1 MNRIPPRICPWC
13 RSEFPEN
20 GPVPAA
26 PICHGC
32 HAVLRSLPAE
42 MLAEM
47 LVYLVGYSQVAL
59 QVLLEASDSIKDLAG
74 GALSR
79 RNRPQHR
86 QPARRIHDDVPGRRD
101 APRDP
106 QRPRIDRGIAAI
118 SIGPAQRQRPVPRL
132 GQ

>member
-1 MNRIPPRICPWC
+1 MNRIPPIICPWC

-32 HAVLRSLPAE
+32 HAVLRGLPAE

-59 QVLLEASDSIKDLAG
+59 QVLLEANDSIKDLAG

-79 RNRPQHR
+79 RHAPQPQNGKAQALEPGPSSRNRS
-86 QPARRIHDDVPGRRD
+86 
-101 APRDP
+101 
-106 QRPRIDRGIAAI
+106 IA
-118 SIGPAQRQRPVPRL
+118 
-132 GQ
+132 

>member
-1 MNRIPPRICPWC
+1 MNRIPPVICPWC

-32 HAVLRSLPAE
+32 HAVLRGLPAE

-59 QVLLEASDSIKDLAG
+59 QVLLEANDSIKDLAG

-79 RNRPQHR
+79 RHAPQP
-86 QPARRIHDDVPGRRD
+86 QSGKARVLEPGPLSSKRS
-101 APRDP
+101 
-106 QRPRIDRGIAAI
+106 IA
-118 SIGPAQRQRPVPRL
+118 
-132 GQ
+132 

>member
-20 GPVPAA
+20 GPVAAA

-32 HAVLRSLPAE
+32 YAVLRSLPAE

-47 LVYLVGYSQVAL
+47 LVYIVGYSQVAL
-59 QVLLEASDSIKDLAG
+59 QVLLEANDSIKDLAG

-79 RNRPQHR
+79 RHAPQPQNGKAQALEPGPSSRNRS
-86 QPARRIHDDVPGRRD
+86 
-101 APRDP
+101 
-106 QRPRIDRGIAAI
+106 IA
-118 SIGPAQRQRPVPRL
+118 
-132 GQ
+132 

>member
-32 HAVLRSLPAE
+32 YAVLRSLPAE

-47 LVYLVGYSQVAL
+47 LIYIVGYSQVAL
-59 QVLLEASDSIKDLAG
+59 QVLLEANDSIKDLAG

-79 RNRPQHR
+79 RNPPQ
-86 QPARRIHDDVPGRRD
+86 
-101 APRDP
+101 P
-106 QRPRIDRGIAAI
+106 QNGKPHVLGTGPSSRNRSIA
-118 SIGPAQRQRPVPRL
+118 
-132 GQ
+132 

>member
-1 MNRIPPRICPWC
+1 MNRIPRRVCPWC

-20 GPVPAA
+20 EPLPAA

-32 HAVLRSLPAE
+32 HAVLRGLPAE

-59 QVLLEASDSIKDLAG
+59 QVLLEANDSIKDLAG

-79 RNRPQHR
+79 RNRPQP
-86 QPARRIHDDVPGRRD
+86 QNGKSQALET
-101 APRDP
+101 DP
-106 QRPRIDRGIAAI
+106 SSRNRSIA
-118 SIGPAQRQRPVPRL
+118 
-132 GQ
+132 